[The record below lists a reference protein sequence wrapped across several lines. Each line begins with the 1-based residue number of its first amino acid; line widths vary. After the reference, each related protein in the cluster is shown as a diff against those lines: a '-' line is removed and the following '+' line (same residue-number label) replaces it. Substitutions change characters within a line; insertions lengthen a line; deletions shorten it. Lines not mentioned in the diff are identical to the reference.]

1 MAPAMTSN
9 RGRFSIAAL
18 RRTVSNARKEISSR
32 AAGVHQQQAKICSQN
47 SPGELATVVQF
58 SQVPS
63 VIREGR
69 TEVGLTDPK
78 PRQ

>member
-1 MAPAMTSN
+1 M
-9 RGRFSIAAL
+9 GI
-18 RRTVSNARKEISSR
+18 
-32 AAGVHQQQAKICSQN
+32 
-47 SPGELATVVQF
+47 ELATVVQF